1 MSHRKMLHKLRGEA
15 SNLFRARLKE
25 DKAPLLKGMESRR
38 GRRALREV
46 ARRTVLYSRT
56 NRR

>member
-1 MSHRKMLHKLRGEA
+1 
-15 SNLFRARLKE
+15 LKE
-25 DKAPLLKGMESRR
+25 DKAPLLKGMEARR
-38 GRRALREV
+38 GRRALREG